1 MKKLFLPAFGLLML
15 GACAQDEMM
24 EVNRNGDEIT
34 FSVVTNSAT
43 RAADVFCNNNMPDA
57 FYVSAKTAP
66 ESGSSKIYFNED
78 KVVTPDGGTT
88 WTDEGGVRY
97 WPEEK
102 LDFYAHV
109 NGDDTYSFSTTG
121 ATFTD
126 FTVNGNVAN
135 QVDLLYAVK
144 TGQTKTSTPVTLN
157 FRHALSQIV
166 FKAKNKNAK
175 LYVEIAGVKVANVK
189 NKGDFTFPT
198 ASTNGNIEHPES
210 GTSASSTPI
219 GTQGNWTL
227 EDGVAT
233 YEADFTNVKL
243 VGNGEVQNLTD
254 FTGEHKDNSTFGNV
268 MLLMPQTTTAWEPNA
283 TYPSPTT
290 EGQTGSY
297 LLVDCVIYNV
307 SGESF
312 DATNDLCLWG
322 EAQEGGTYTTKELAI
337 PASFTWE
344 QGKKYIY
351 TLVFGDG
358 NGGYDPDPEP
368 GPDPDPVL
376 VPITYEVSV
385 DEFVNGGEI
394 DIESGV
400 PTTQD

>member
-1 MKKLFLPAFGLLML
+1 M
-15 GACAQDEMM
+15 
-24 EVNRNGDEIT
+24 
-34 FSVVTNSAT
+34 
-43 RAADVFCNNNMPDA
+43 
-57 FYVSAKTAP
+57 
-66 ESGSSKIYFNED
+66 
-78 KVVTPDGGTT
+78 
-88 WTDEGGVRY
+88 
-97 WPEEK
+97 
-102 LDFYAHV
+102 
-109 NGDDTYSFSTTG
+109 
-121 ATFTD
+121 
-126 FTVNGNVAN
+126 
-135 QVDLLYAVK
+135 
-144 TGQTKTSTPVTLN
+144 
-157 FRHALSQIV
+157 
-166 FKAKNKNAK
+166 
-175 LYVEIAGVKVANVK
+175 EIAGVKVANVK

-198 ASTNGNIEHPES
+198 ASTDDNIEHPES
-210 GTSASSTPI
+210 GTSAGSATI
-219 GTQGNWTL
+219 GTQGSWKL

-233 YEADFTNVKL
+233 YETDFTNVKL

-268 MLLMPQTTTAWEPNA
+268 MLLMPQTTTAWTPNT

-322 EAQEGGTYTTKELAI
+322 TEGEGGTYTTKELAI
-337 PASFTWE
+337 PANFTWE

-385 DEFVNGGEI
+385 DEFVNGGEM

-400 PTTQD
+400 PTTQG

>member
-1 MKKLFLPAFGLLML
+1 MRKLFLTVFGFCML
-15 GACAQDEMM
+15 GACTQDEVM

-34 FSVVTNSAT
+34 FNVVTNSAT

-78 KVVTPDGGTT
+78 KVVSSDGGTT

-109 NGDDTYSFSTTG
+109 NGGATYNFSPTG
-121 ATFTD
+121 TTFTD
-126 FTVNGNVAN
+126 FMVNGSVAD
-135 QVDLLYAVK
+135 QIDLLYAVK
-144 TGQTKTSTPVTLN
+144 TGQTKISTPVTLN

-166 FKAKNKNAK
+166 FKAKNTNAK
-175 LYVEIAGVKVANVK
+175 LYVKIAGVKVANVK
-189 NKGDFTFPT
+189 NKGTFTFPT
-198 ASTNGNIEHPES
+198 TSTDGNIEHPES
-210 GTSASSTPI
+210 GTSAGSTTI
-219 GTQGNWTL
+219 GTQGTWKL

-233 YEADFTNVKL
+233 YEADFANVEL
-243 VGNGEVQNLTD
+243 VGDGQVKNLTD
-254 FTGEHKDNSTFGNV
+254 FTGGHKDNSTFGNV
-268 MLLMPQTTTAWEPNA
+268 MLLMPQTTTAWAPE
-283 TYPSPTT
+283 TYPSPTAQS
-290 EGQTGSY
+290 QTDSY

-322 EAQEGGTYTTKELAI
+322 TEEDGTYTTKELAI

-358 NGGYDPDPEP
+358 NGGYDPEPNPDDPDPE
-368 GPDPDPVL
+368 PVL

-385 DEFVNGGEI
+385 DEFVNGGEL
-394 DIESGV
+394 DIESGL
-400 PTTQD
+400 PSTSQD